1 VFRARFDDA
10 PTRVSE
16 VTFAR
21 NPKVAV
27 GYLGAPSTAVSD
39 RVRRTV
45 ALLGRRGYAVTPS
58 RLAELCL
65 EGPVSE
71 SEVRWAVAA
80 NPVLAIAEELVV
92 ERGALGRAPAIRSRS
107 IAHREE
113 SGAYI
118 DLTLAFVRTLLA
130 VAPFIRSVSIAG
142 SLASGGFRASDDVDL
157 NLIVDD
163 GHRHLAYVVVNV
175 LGLLHAL
182 RHRAKPV
189 DDLTRRPIAPRLMT
203 ANLILERSQ
212 CLPLQRCDEDMAFEL
227 LVAEPV
233 FGLDALKE
241 VMDENSGLLEHFP
254 QLDGRPAPLL
264 LDAPRRRLP
273 KALFPAFVDRP
284 ARYLGE
290 SAWRYMQWTR
300 RHRPDALARV
310 AYVRATM
317 RPYTLF
323 DPS

>member
-1 VFRARFDDA
+1 
-10 PTRVSE
+10 
-16 VTFAR
+16 
-21 NPKVAV
+21 VAV
-27 GYLGAPSTAVSD
+27 GYLRAPAGTTSE

-45 ALLGRRGYAVTPS
+45 ALLGRRGYAITPP

-65 EGPVSE
+65 GGPVSIDD
-71 SEVRWAVAA
+71 VRWAVAA
-80 NPVLAIAEELVV
+80 NADLAIAEDLVL
-92 ERGALGRAPAIRSRS
+92 ERDALDRAASIRTRS
-107 IAHREE
+107 LGHVAE
-113 SGAYI
+113 SAAYLE
-118 DLTLAFVRTLLA
+118 LTLDFVRTLVA
-130 VAPFIRSVSIAG
+130 IAPFIRSVSIAG

-163 GHRHLAYVVVNV
+163 GHRHLAYVVVNF

-182 RHRAKPV
+182 RFRGKPV
-189 DDLTRRPIAPRLMT
+189 DDLTRRPLAPRLMT

-212 CLPLQRCDEDMAFEL
+212 CRPLARQDEDMAFEL

-233 FGLDALKE
+233 FGPESLRD
-241 VMDENSGLLEHFP
+241 VVTHNPGLLDHFP
-254 QLDGRPAPLL
+254 QLADRPSPLL
-264 LDAPRRRLP
+264 IDAPVRRFPSFLYPRLM
-273 KALFPAFVDRP
+273 DMP
-284 ARYLGE
+284 ARLLGQ

-323 DPS
+323 EPN